1 MTRIVKSF
9 CLSDSGPPGQKEPR
23 TLIFVPWYLENG
35 GGKDFVGVARRK
47 LCAAM
52 ILNILIKILTDM
64 LGYYTN
70 IIKVNSC
77 SRNFSE
83 N

>member
-1 MTRIVKSF
+1 MLRDMSLLALYLSSESMTRIVKSF

-35 GGKDFVGVARRK
+35 GGKDFIGVARRK

-52 ILNILIKILTDM
+52 ILGFNE
-64 LGYYTN
+64 
-70 IIKVNSC
+70 V
-77 SRNFSE
+77 SRQ
-83 N
+83 